1 MVAILKPTLGVASYG
16 LNMGSVISGDA
27 NVRPGRRDRKR
38 LDPRLYCLVSH
49 GPSTGIEVA
58 EALAAS
64 TTTQSE
70 LRTLDVIQ
78 TMATAKYLGILNH
91 S

>member
-1 MVAILKPTLGVASYG
+1 MVAILKPTLGVASDG
-16 LNMGSVISGDA
+16 LNVGSIVLGDA
-27 NVRPGRRDRKR
+27 NVRPGGRDRKR
-38 LDPRLYCLVSH
+38 LDPRLYCLVTH

-64 TTTQSE
+64 STTQSE
-70 LRTLDVIQ
+70 LRTLDV
-78 TMATAKYLGILNH
+78 